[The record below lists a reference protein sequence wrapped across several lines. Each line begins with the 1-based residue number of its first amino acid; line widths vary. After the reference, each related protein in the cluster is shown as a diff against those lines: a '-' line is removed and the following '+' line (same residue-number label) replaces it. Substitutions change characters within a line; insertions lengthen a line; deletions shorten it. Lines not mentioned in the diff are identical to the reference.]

1 MRDEKFIQFS
11 RTVRAKRILD
21 KMGYSH
27 MFHALNDLTF
37 YKIRVQE
44 FEANKDK
51 FPEPYYT
58 MICNILANG
67 KIEV

>member
-1 MRDEKFIQFS
+1 MLKER
-11 RTVRAKRILD
+11 
-21 KMGYSH
+21 GYSH

-37 YKIRVQE
+37 YKIRIQE
-44 FEANKDK
+44 FENNKDK

-67 KIEV
+67 KIKV